1 MLINAT
7 NATELLKDKIF
18 SVVFTKKDGTVRKM
32 VCRLGVT
39 KYLKGGEM
47 KYSPQNKN
55 MLVVFDIHKKDY
67 RMINFNTITELKAQ
81 GITYTIQ
88 RSEQC

>member
-1 MLINAT
+1 MIINAL
-7 NATELLKDKIF
+7 NASELLKDKIF
-18 SVVFTKKDGTVRKM
+18 SVTFTKKDGTIRKM